1 MGLRAALLYGATY
14 VAVGNERSA
23 NEGNVAPRL
32 PTAQGRYVVVV
43 LSWQES
49 ASHLKVA
56 LQGGAPKVTS
66 HFTVGHIQVSCGFR
80 TRPFDRIRSFVP
92 LVYSQVG

>member
-32 PTAQGRYVVVV
+32 PTAQGRYIVDV
-43 LSWQES
+43 
-49 ASHLKVA
+49 
-56 LQGGAPKVTS
+56 
-66 HFTVGHIQVSCGFR
+66 
-80 TRPFDRIRSFVP
+80 
-92 LVYSQVG
+92 